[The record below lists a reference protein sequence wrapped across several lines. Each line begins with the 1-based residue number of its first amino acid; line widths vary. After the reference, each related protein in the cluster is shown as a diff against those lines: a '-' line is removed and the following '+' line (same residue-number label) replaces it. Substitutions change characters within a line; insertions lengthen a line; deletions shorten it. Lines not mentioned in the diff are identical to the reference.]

1 MKENLFEKVKSSTR
15 YEIKNK
21 TEQNTTQHKS
31 FRGRF
36 YRVRKHSWLGL
47 SHPVERTLW
56 VAQLAPKGSRR
67 GLGSQGGAGTVLP
80 KC

>member
-1 MKENLFEKVKSSTR
+1 MKL
-15 YEIKNK
+15 K
-21 TEQNTTQHKS
+21 TKQNTTQHKS
-31 FRGRF
+31 FRGGS
-36 YRVRKHSWLGL
+36 YKVRKHSGLGL
-47 SHPVERTLW
+47 SHPVERTLR